1 LLFTLY
7 HLLRLGARLAAFPG
21 SLWLWRKE
29 LEFQYCTEYSLSLK
43 NVTSEVL
50 AFLVTLPDPEGTTAP
65 TLHLDKFDFE
75 IFIEQLSTFK
85 RQLESQLDTYVASKG
100 RESTLK

>member
-1 LLFTLY
+1 MLFTIY
-7 HLLRLGARLAAFPG
+7 HLIRIGARLAVFPG

-29 LEFQYCTEYSLSLK
+29 LEFQFCTEYSLSLK

-50 AFLVTLPDPEGTTAP
+50 AFLVTLPDPEGITEP

-75 IFIEQLSTFK
+75 IFIE
-85 RQLESQLDTYVASKG
+85 
-100 RESTLK
+100 